1 MIIGLNLLCF
11 GWFCLI
17 LLCPLVWL
25 ICSLKTQIFNLPRV
39 VKFLASNLRQF
50 QADKINFTVKS
61 AKFKIIA
68 LKNQPKSTKFKQ
80 NLTNKLCV
88 FCARLCLVLLF
99 CCFAVFVRHL
109 IQIRLW
115 FFCSNIHFLLCYVF
129 VLACSLC
136 LKFALRLC
144 FFMCK
149 YQVLLIF

>member
-50 QADKINFTVKS
+50 QAGKINFT
-61 AKFKIIA
+61 A
-68 LKNQPKSTKFKQ
+68 KSTKFKQ

-88 FCARLCLVLLF
+88 FCARF
-99 CCFAVFVRHL
+99 CCFCGCADWL
-109 IQIRLW
+109 IGCFCALFDPNSFMIFLLKYSFSTLLR
-115 FFCSNIHFLLCYVF
+115 FCS
-129 VLACSLC
+129 C
-136 LKFALRLC
+136 LFALPQICLA
-144 FFMCK
+144 FMLF
-149 YQVLLIF
+149 YV

>member
-1 MIIGLNLLCF
+1 MKKSCFWFFVVGLVLNLF

-50 QADKINFTVKS
+50 QAGRINFT
-61 AKFKIIA
+61 A
-68 LKNQPKSTKFKQ
+68 KSTKFKQ

-99 CCFAVFVRHL
+99 CCFCVPFDPNSFMIFLLKYSFSTLLR
-109 IQIRLW
+109 
-115 FFCSNIHFLLCYVF
+115 FCS
-129 VLACSLC
+129 C
-136 LKFALRLC
+136 LFALPQICLT
-144 FFMCK
+144 FMLF
-149 YQVLLIF
+149 YV

>member
-25 ICSLKTQIFNLPRV
+25 ICSLKTQIFNLPRA

-99 CCFAVFVRHL
+99 CCFCAPFDPNSFMIFLLKYSFSTLLR
-109 IQIRLW
+109 
-115 FFCSNIHFLLCYVF
+115 FCS
-129 VLACSLC
+129 C
-136 LKFALRLC
+136 LFALPQICLT
-144 FFMCK
+144 FMLF
-149 YQVLLIF
+149 YV